1 MLELI
6 PLGITL
12 VTLAG
17 YGLVLHRL
25 RRRGVH
31 WPVTRLAAMLAGS
44 LCTAAAVLPPIA
56 SHDELFPVHVAQHLL
71 LGMAAPAFLA
81 LSAPVTLALRTLPRR
96 PRRMLLQ
103 LLHSFP
109 VAVLA
114 APATAVVLDLGG
126 LYALY
131 LTGLYKAAEHNNL
144 VHAAVHVHMFLA
156 GCLLSWAVIGIDPVR
171 RRPGTWVRLTALIIV
186 AAGHD
191 TLAKLI
197 YAWNLPVGG
206 GPIASRHTGAELM
219 YYGGSV
225 IEVALAAVVTAQW
238 YLVSGRALARARRR
252 SESVGLQPPIALPS
266 RRRGWVPLPLSDLG
280 RISRGARTGHKRTP
294 RAQEPRGEHRPVQAN
309 PEKLR
314 P

>member
-1 MLELI
+1 MVELI
-6 PLGITL
+6 PSAMTL
-12 VTLAG
+12 LALAG
-17 YGLVLHRL
+17 YGAGLRRL
-25 RRRGVH
+25 RRRGVR
-31 WPVTRLAAMLAGS
+31 WPVTRVAAMLAGS

-96 PRRMLLQ
+96 PRRILLR

-131 LTGLYKAAEHNNL
+131 LTGLYKNAEHNDL
-144 VHAAVHVHMFLA
+144 IHAAVHVHMFLA
-156 GCLLSWAVIGIDPVR
+156 GCLLSWAIIGLDPVR
-171 RRPGTWVRLTALIIV
+171 RRPGTWVKLTALIV
-186 AAGHD
+186 AAAGHD

-206 GPIASRHTGAELM
+206 GPTASRQTGAELM
-219 YYGGSV
+219 YYGGTV
-225 IEVALAAVVTAQW
+225 IEVALAAIVMAQW
-238 YLVSGRALARARRR
+238 YLTSGRVLARTRCRPDSA
-252 SESVGLQPPIALPS
+252 GPQLPIALPGPRVGRPNAS
-266 RRRGWVPLPLSDLG
+266 SAAASAGVRLGLSPGD
-280 RISRGARTGHKRTP
+280 
-294 RAQEPRGEHRPVQAN
+294 
-309 PEKLR
+309 
-314 P
+314 

>member
-6 PLGITL
+6 PLALTL
-12 VTLAG
+12 AALAG
-17 YGLVLHRL
+17 YGTGLHRL
-25 RRRGVH
+25 RRRGLR
-31 WPVTRLAAMLAGS
+31 WPVNRVAAMLAGS
-44 LCTAAAVLPPIA
+44 LCAAAAVLPPIA
-56 SHDELFPVHVAQHLL
+56 SYDELFPVHAGQHLL

-96 PRRMLLQ
+96 PRRILLR

-114 APATAVVLDLGG
+114 APAIAVVLNLGG

-131 LTGLYKAAEHNNL
+131 LTSLYQATEHDDL

-156 GCLLSWAVIGIDPVR
+156 GCLFSWAVIGIDPVR
-171 RRPGTWVRLTALIIV
+171 RRPGIGVRLTVLIIA

-206 GPIASRHTGAELM
+206 GSIASRHTGAELM
-219 YYGGSV
+219 YYGGSL
-225 IEVALAAVVTAQW
+225 IDVALAAFVMAQW
-238 YLVSGRALARARRR
+238 YLASGRALARTRRR
-252 SESVGLQPPIALPS
+252 SQSAGPQLPIALPS
-266 RRRGWVPLPLSDLG
+266 RRRGWAPLLLSHLG
-280 RISRGARTGHKRTP
+280 RISRSGRTGHKRTP
-294 RAQEPRGEHRPVQAN
+294 TAQ
-309 PEKLR
+309 
-314 P
+314 

>member
-6 PLGITL
+6 ALAMTL
-12 VTLAG
+12 AALAG
-17 YGLVLHRL
+17 YGTGLHRL
-25 RRRGVH
+25 RRCGVR
-31 WPVTRLAAMLAGS
+31 WPVTRVAAILTGS
-44 LCTAAAVLPPIA
+44 LCVAAAVLPPIA
-56 SHDELFPVHVAQHLL
+56 SHDELFPVHVGQHLL

-96 PRRMLLQ
+96 PRRILLR

-131 LTGLYKAAEHNNL
+131 LTGLYQAAEHNDL
-144 VHAAVHVHMFLA
+144 VHAAVHMHMFLA

-171 RRPGTWVRLTALIIV
+171 RRPDSRVRLTALIIA

-197 YAWNLPVGG
+197 YVRDLPAAG
-206 GPIASRHTGAELM
+206 GPIASCHTGAELM
-219 YYGGSV
+219 YYGGTV
-225 IEVALAAVVTAQW
+225 IEVALAAIVMAQW
-238 YLVSGRALARARRR
+238 YLVSGRALARTKRR
-252 SESVGLQPPIALPS
+252 SQSAGPQLPIALPS
-266 RRRGWVPLPLSDLG
+266 RRRGSTPLPLSHLG
-280 RISRGARTGHKRTP
+280 RISRSARTGHKRTP
-294 RAQEPRGEHRPVQAN
+294 TAQ
-309 PEKLR
+309 
-314 P
+314 

>member
-6 PLGITL
+6 SPGMTL
-12 VTLAG
+12 LALAG
-17 YGLVLHRL
+17 YGIVLYRL

-31 WPVTRLAAMLAGS
+31 WPVTRVAAMLAGS
-44 LCTAAAVLPPIA
+44 LCAAAAVLPPIA

-96 PRRMLLQ
+96 PRRMLLR
-103 LLHSFP
+103 LLHGFP

-131 LTGLYKAAEHNNL
+131 LTGLYQAAEHNDL
-144 VHAAVHVHMFLA
+144 VHAAVHVHMFLV
-156 GCLLSWAVIGIDPVR
+156 GCLLSWTVIGLDPVR

-197 YAWNLPVGG
+197 YAWNLPAGG
-206 GPIASRHTGAELM
+206 GPIASRHIGAELM
-219 YYGGSV
+219 YYGGTV
-225 IEVALAAVVTAQW
+225 IEVALAAVVMAQW
-238 YLVSGRALARARRR
+238 YLVSGRALARTRRR
-252 SESVGLQPPIALPS
+252 SQSLGPQLPIALPS
-266 RRRGWVPLPLSDLG
+266 RRRGWAPLPLSHLG
-280 RISRGARTGHKRTP
+280 RISRGARAGHKRTP
-294 RAQEPRGEHRPVQAN
+294 RAQ
-309 PEKLR
+309 
-314 P
+314 

>member
-6 PLGITL
+6 PLALTL
-12 VTLAG
+12 VALAG
-17 YGLVLHRL
+17 YGTGLHRL
-25 RRRGVH
+25 RRRGLR
-31 WPVTRLAAMLAGS
+31 WPVTRVAAMLAGS
-44 LCTAAAVLPPIA
+44 FCTAAAVLPPIA
-56 SHDELFPVHVAQHLL
+56 SHDELFPVHVGQHLL

-96 PRRMLLQ
+96 PRRILLR

-131 LTGLYKAAEHNNL
+131 LTGLYQAAEHDDL
-144 VHAAVHVHMFLA
+144 VHAAVHMHMFLA

-171 RRPGTWVRLTALIIV
+171 RRPGTWVRLTALIIA

-219 YYGGSV
+219 YYGGTV
-225 IEVALAAVVTAQW
+225 IEVALAAVVMAQW
-238 YLVSGRALARARRR
+238 YLVSGRALVRTRRR
-252 SESVGLQPPIALPS
+252 SQSAGPQLPIALPT
-266 RRRGWVPLPLSDLG
+266 RRRG
-280 RISRGARTGHKRTP
+280 
-294 RAQEPRGEHRPVQAN
+294 
-309 PEKLR
+309 
-314 P
+314 